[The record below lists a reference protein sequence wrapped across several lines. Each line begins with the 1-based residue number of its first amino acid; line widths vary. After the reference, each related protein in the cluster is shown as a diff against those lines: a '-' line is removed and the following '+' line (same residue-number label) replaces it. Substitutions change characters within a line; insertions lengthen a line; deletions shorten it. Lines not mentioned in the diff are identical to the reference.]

1 MSRLFIGIIF
11 LVFPV
16 IATGFHRPFQTS
28 SRQGANK
35 IDIQSLKPSAFHQGR
50 TADKYATAK
59 EMNLNMIHTI
69 SLDTAVLSGSKFGLQ
84 KLGFCILLM
93 TLAGSRLLKSLSSES
108 QVPSGK
114 GQSPKSNGSVKN
126 IVQFF
131 IKSLANISV
140 SLVSSVLSTVGVLKN
155 AAKSVVGGNSVEED
169 IKLDDWN
176 VCKLQQREVLF
187 GGRYTRYR
195 FELENTASKMPLY
208 IGQEVGNNNLFVI
221 LRHKPHCAKTSNEHF
236 QLLQIVMCSTD
247 SKGRILKESFFP
259 ISSTALRGYFE
270 ILVKRNTGV
279 GAYDKFVRSLD
290 GLEEGD
296 EIAFKGGSYRLNY
309 EGADD
314 PIKYVTVVS
323 TGLGIAPSLQ
333 ILNGILSDREST
345 VEDMEVLWMNS
356 DNRDFPCDN
365 DIALL
370 EKKYEKKLFV
380 TRVNE
385 SKLLEQDF
393 TQKDVILGALSAYET
408 GRIAVL
414 CGSEDAT
421 VKMKELLL
429 HVGYPVHSI
438 LTISS

>member
-1 MSRLFIGIIF
+1 
-11 LVFPV
+11 
-16 IATGFHRPFQTS
+16 
-28 SRQGANK
+28 
-35 IDIQSLKPSAFHQGR
+35 
-50 TADKYATAK
+50 
-59 EMNLNMIHTI
+59 
-69 SLDTAVLSGSKFGLQ
+69 
-84 KLGFCILLM
+84 
-93 TLAGSRLLKSLSSES
+93 
-108 QVPSGK
+108 
-114 GQSPKSNGSVKN
+114 
-126 IVQFF
+126 
-131 IKSLANISV
+131 
-140 SLVSSVLSTVGVLKN
+140 
-155 AAKSVVGGNSVEED
+155 
-169 IKLDDWN
+169 
-176 VCKLQQREVLF
+176 
-187 GGRYTRYR
+187 
-195 FELENTASKMPLY
+195 
-208 IGQEVGNNNLFVI
+208 
-221 LRHKPHCAKTSNEHF
+221 
-236 QLLQIVMCSTD
+236 MCSTD

-356 DNRDFPCDN
+356 DNRDFPCDS

-370 EKKYEKKLFV
+370 EKKYDKKLFV

-385 SKLLEQDF
+385 SKLFEQDF

-421 VKMKELLL
+421 AKVKELLL
-429 HVGYPVHSI
+429 HVGYPVYSI

>member
-11 LVFPV
+11 LVFPF
-16 IATGFHRPFQTS
+16 IATGFHRPFQTN
-28 SRQGANK
+28 SRHGAKK
-35 IDIQSLKPSAFHQGR
+35 IDIQSLKPSAFHQR
-50 TADKYATAK
+50 
-59 EMNLNMIHTI
+59 NMIHTI

-208 IGQEVGNNNLFVI
+208 IGQEVGNNRFLSFCVTTLSVLKLPVNIFNCRRLS
-221 LRHKPHCAKTSNEHF
+221 CA
-236 QLLQIVMCSTD
+236 
-247 SKGRILKESFFP
+247 RP
-259 ISSTALRGYFE
+259 I
-270 ILVKRNTGV
+270 
-279 GAYDKFVRSLD
+279 
-290 GLEEGD
+290 
-296 EIAFKGGSYRLNY
+296 
-309 EGADD
+309 
-314 PIKYVTVVS
+314 
-323 TGLGIAPSLQ
+323 
-333 ILNGILSDREST
+333 
-345 VEDMEVLWMNS
+345 
-356 DNRDFPCDN
+356 
-365 DIALL
+365 
-370 EKKYEKKLFV
+370 
-380 TRVNE
+380 
-385 SKLLEQDF
+385 
-393 TQKDVILGALSAYET
+393 QKVAS
-408 GRIAVL
+408 
-414 CGSEDAT
+414 
-421 VKMKELLL
+421 
-429 HVGYPVHSI
+429 
-438 LTISS
+438 